1 MSHLNI
7 EIKAKCHDPGKLR
20 GMLKSQN
27 PDFKGTDHQIDTYF
41 NVLHGRLKLREGKIE
56 NSLIHYDR
64 EDKKGPK
71 KAKVTLFEVKPES
84 SIKELL
90 TNALGILTVVD
101 KKREIYFIKN
111 VKFHIDEVDGLGT
124 FVEIEA
130 IDKEGNIGQEKLQ
143 EQCKRYMKLLGI
155 KEEDLISTSYSDM
168 LRKKKKEGAT
178 S

>member
-1 MSHLNI
+1 MAARNELQTRSVLLRRVKGYKKKLLQKHFQNARQDRMSQLNI

-124 FVEIEA
+124 FVEI
-130 IDKEGNIGQEKLQ
+130 
-143 EQCKRYMKLLGI
+143 
-155 KEEDLISTSYSDM
+155 
-168 LRKKKKEGAT
+168 
-178 S
+178 